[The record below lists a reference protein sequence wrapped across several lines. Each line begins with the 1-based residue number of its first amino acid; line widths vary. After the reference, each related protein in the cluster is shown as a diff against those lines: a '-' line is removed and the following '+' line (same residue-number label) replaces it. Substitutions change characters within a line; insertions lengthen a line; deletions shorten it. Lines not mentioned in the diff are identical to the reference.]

1 MSPMPRRVSGA
12 LRALLPALLALSA
25 LPAGAGDFTWNR
37 NAAHIDWRTAET
49 EHFRFHY
56 PRELTDAA
64 GEIAGIAESVAPT
77 IIRRYNARLPGKVEF
92 VVRDDIFSNGWANS
106 LQNTMTVWA
115 TDWDFPIRSTH
126 NWLRDVVTHEFAHLV
141 SIQSGAKLPAF
152 IQGVVVGYE
161 DYYNAPVRGGLST
174 IIPFIN
180 QPAWLAEGVA
190 QYESER
196 AGFDAWDGHRDMLM
210 RVAALEDKL
219 LPIERMD
226 VFAGTSLEYEMGPYT
241 QGFALSRFIAA
252 RYGDDALIK
261 LWAENSRIHRQTLSG
276 SMERVLGK
284 TDRQV
289 HSEWKNEIT
298 ARYEEQA
305 KAIGTRVEGQKLT
318 SVGFYNYFPRWN
330 AKGDGL
336 FFVSNGKRDDFR
348 AGIRFLKLEDTTKKE
363 AERLVAIP
371 GSRGHFDVAG
381 DDSTF
386 LFSSAKDTDKNGMRK
401 LDVYQRNLRREGGF
415 FERKDPTEKRFTRD
429 FNAVHAS
436 YSKDGKRITF
446 VRGGGSN
453 FRLYVAPVPEGDS
466 LTEEDATAIFPPEDS
481 LTGRFGYNLYTPKF
495 SPDGSRIL
503 FSYFDGTTR
512 NVGVIDADGKNFRPV
527 LAGPQD
533 ERDPEWAPDGKSFY
547 YVSDETGVYNI
558 RHRSLSSGADVAVTN
573 VLGGAF
579 VPAVSPDGSKLA
591 YSGYDKDGFSIYLID
606 TSAVGAA
613 KAPAVAAVT
622 TAARMETSAKE
633 TVEASP
639 TTNAPPTTLRVSE
652 ALEARQAREAHPSPA
667 VEALDLSG
675 RDEHYVP
682 VPTRGIL
689 TPLIFGQEAI
699 ASTREKGVIPKDGV
713 TKWLAGAS
721 GYLADPVLKN
731 ELSGALLVEIG
742 NGIDYFGNHS
752 ALVSPDKE
760 SQLFLAIS
768 NHATPVTLGLSFFRG
783 NLASFDSTKNRD
795 VPRPGGGV
803 DTLVVERQDY
813 ALTFR
818 GLEASAAYDLFDAT
832 AVGDADKT
840 SFVRV
845 AAGYGWNDFNFYD
858 LGGGQGFAFTYFK
871 RLYLSTL
878 VSLYGSD
885 YNDKGMVAPAGFA
898 AYLGHSYS
906 RNDLFSCTSNY
917 TSDCFTFN
925 NGALEP
931 KYKTYNLHDFDL
943 GATYGAPVPWS
954 KNSAL
959 VMSVFASSVAG
970 LPKNRFDVDPSTGKA
985 DSSSDF
991 FERGLMVRGYP
1002 YLRDI
1007 ENLALHGTNTVTLS
1021 ADLNQPILPDLY
1033 RRWWILFA
1041 EDLYANVFWEAG
1053 RAWNGSPFD
1062 KTLVAPSAWTPG
1074 KRDDGWFQG
1083 VGAGLKLNA
1092 RVYHNYPFLGYVEAS
1107 RALSGIPDGRGGL
1120 IALDDVRL
1128 FGFDLPVTQVRFGVT
1143 FGLYN
1148 GLLGEKARRDARH
1161 PMNPRSPFASN

>member
-1 MSPMPRRVSGA
+1 MSRRVLGA
-12 LRALLPALLALSA
+12 LRALLPVLLALPA
-25 LPAGAGDFTWNR
+25 LAHAFTWNR
-37 NAAHIDWRTAET
+37 NAANIDWRTSET

-56 PRELTDAA
+56 PKELTDAA
-64 GEIAGIAESVAPT
+64 GEIAGIAESVAPG
-77 IIRRYNARLPGKVEF
+77 IIRRYNAQLPGKVEF
-92 VVRDDIFSNGWANS
+92 IIRDDIFSNGWANS

-126 NWLRDVVTHEFAHLV
+126 NWLCDVVTHEFSHLV

-161 DYYNAPVRGGLST
+161 DYYNEPVVGSLST
-174 IIPFIN
+174 IVPFIN

-196 AGFDAWDGHRDMLM
+196 AGFDAWDAHRDMLL

-261 LWAENSRIHRQTLSG
+261 LWAESARIHRQTLSG
-276 SMERVLGK
+276 AMERVLGK
-284 TDRQV
+284 SDREV
-289 HSEWKNEIT
+289 WSEWKNEIT
-298 ARYEEQA
+298 GRYEEQA
-305 KAIGTRVEGQKLT
+305 RAIGTRVEGQKLT
-318 SVGFYNYFPRWN
+318 SIGFYNYFPHWN

-348 AGIRFLKLEDTTKKE
+348 AGIRFLKLEDTVKKE
-363 AERLVAIP
+363 EDRLVAIP
-371 GSRGHFDVAG
+371 GARGHFDVAP

-386 LFSSAKDTDKNGMRK
+386 LFSSAKNVDEDGMRK
-401 LDVYQRNLRREGGF
+401 LDVYQANLRRKAGLL
-415 FERKDPTEKRFTRD
+415 ERKDPTEKRYTRD

-436 YSKDGKRITF
+436 YSRDGKRITF
-446 VRGGGSN
+446 VRGGDAK

-466 LTEEDATAIFPPEDS
+466 LAPDEPKAIFPPEDS
-481 LTGRFGYNLYTPKF
+481 LAGRFGFNLYTPRF

-503 FSYFDGTTR
+503 FSYFDGVTR
-512 NVGVIDADGKNFRPV
+512 NVGIVDADGKNFHPV

-533 ERDPEWAPDGKSFY
+533 ERDPEWTPDGKSFY

-558 RHRSLSSGADVAVTN
+558 RRRNLATGADVAITN

-591 YSGYDKDGFSIYLID
+591 YAGYDKDGFSIYLID
-606 TSAVGAA
+606 TTAIASKVPGNPSPAA
-613 KAPAVAAVT
+613 A
-622 TAARMETSAKE
+622 
-633 TVEASP
+633 
-639 TTNAPPTTLRVSE
+639 RVSE
-652 ALEARQAREAHPSPA
+652 ALEARMAREAHPSPE
-667 VEALDLSG
+667 VEPLDLG
-675 RDEHYVP
+675 GHDEHYLP
-682 VPTRGIL
+682 VPTRGVL
-689 TPLIFGQEAI
+689 TPIIFGQEAI

-721 GYLADPVLKN
+721 GYLTDPVLKN
-731 ELSGALLVEIG
+731 ELNGALLVEVG
-742 NGIDYFGNHS
+742 NGFDYFGSHS
-752 ALVSPDKE
+752 AFLSPDKE
-760 SQLFLAIS
+760 SQLFLSLS

-783 NLASFDSTKNRD
+783 NLASYDSVTNQD
-795 VPRPGGGV
+795 VPDPSCP
-803 DTLVVERQDY
+803 TPTCNVVQRQDY

-818 GLEASAAYDLFDAT
+818 GLEASATYDLFDAA
-832 AVGDADKT
+832 AVGEADKT
-840 SFVRV
+840 SFARV

-858 LGGGQGFAFTYFK
+858 LGGGQSFAFTYFK

-878 VSLYGSD
+878 LNFFGSD
-885 YNDKGMVAPAGFA
+885 YNDKGLVAPSGFA
-898 AYLGHSYS
+898 AYLGHTYS
-906 RNDLFSCTSNY
+906 RNDLFSCDSSY
-917 TSDCFTFN
+917 TSDCFEFN
-925 NGALEP
+925 NGALTP
-931 KYKTYNLHDFDL
+931 KYRRYNLHDFDL
-943 GATYGAPVPWS
+943 GASYGTPVPWS

-959 VMSVFASSVAG
+959 VTSVFASSVAG
-970 LPKNRFDVDPSTGKA
+970 LPKNHIAA

-991 FERGLMVRGYP
+991 FERGLLVRGYP

-1007 ENLALHGTNTVTLS
+1007 ENLALHGTNTLMLS
-1021 ADLNQPILPDLY
+1021 ADLNQPLIPDLY
-1033 RRWWILFA
+1033 RRWWVFFA

-1062 KTLVAPSAWTPG
+1062 KVTFAPSAWKPG
-1074 KRDDGWFQG
+1074 KRDDGWYQS
-1083 VGAGLKLNA
+1083 VGAGLKVNA
-1092 RVYHNYPFLGYVEAS
+1092 RIYHNYPFLGYVEAA
-1107 RALSGIPDGRGGL
+1107 RALSGIPDGRGGF

-1128 FGFDLPVTQVRFGVT
+1128 FGADLPVTQVRFGVT

-1148 GLLGEKARRDARH
+1148 GLLGERTRRDARH
-1161 PMNPRSPFASN
+1161 PLNPRSPFAAGP